1 MEDHTLI
8 DEEQCRQKQ
17 NNACLEK
24 QEADHKLIADG
35 QGKINLSNQQDINL
49 SPVGPRK
56 VKTTALKNASEFICS
71 RKL

>member
-8 DEEQCRQKQ
+8 NEEQHRQNQ

-24 QEADHKLIADG
+24 QEVDHKLITDG

-56 VKTTALKNASEFICS
+56 AKMMALKNASEFICL